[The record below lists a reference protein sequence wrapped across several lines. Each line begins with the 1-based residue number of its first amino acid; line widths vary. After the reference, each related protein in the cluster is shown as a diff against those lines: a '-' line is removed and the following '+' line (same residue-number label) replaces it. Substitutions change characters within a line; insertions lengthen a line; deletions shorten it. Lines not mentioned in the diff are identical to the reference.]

1 MTDKDISESNEQ
13 NDNFSINQNTL
24 EGKRQL
30 NQETIDQLKN
40 IEQEEKIIS
49 PPEVKNKIEEI
60 EIKSIEDLV
69 ELCDKKERIEN

>member
-1 MTDKDISESNEQ
+1 MK
-13 NDNFSINQNTL
+13 
-24 EGKRQL
+24 KKQL

-40 IEQEEKIIS
+40 VEQEEKIIS

-69 ELCDKKERIEN
+69 KSVKKRKN